1 MSQIENKN
9 RKYVETIFFDMREYF
24 EISVFEISR
33 VDYIFEFEPLE
44 DDIFTKLRSDSSLL

>member
-24 EISVFEISR
+24 EISVLEISR